1 MSEVWLLP
9 TAVLAALETACNRA
23 LALDPESAARL
34 AGLEG
39 RVVAIDL
46 QGLEQTLYLLP
57 VADGVRLFGEY
68 EGEPDTVLSGT
79 PFALARMGAGP
90 TGTGL
95 FSGEVTVR
103 GDTELGQQ
111 VRAILAGL
119 EIDWEEHL
127 SRYTGDI
134 VAHQVGN
141 LLRGLRDWG
150 RQARADLERDAVDY
164 VQEERRLLPS
174 RAEADA
180 FAEAV
185 TTARDDVERLEAR
198 IKRLERGG
206 D

>member
-9 TAVLAALETACNRA
+9 TAVLAALETALNRA
-23 LALDPESAARL
+23 LALDPETAERL

-39 RVVAIDL
+39 RVIAIEL
-46 QGLEQTLYLLP
+46 RGLEQTLYLLP
-57 VADGVRLFGEY
+57 LADGVRLFGEY

-95 FSGEVTVR
+95 FSGEVTLR
-103 GDTELGQQ
+103 GDTELGQR
-111 VRAILAGL
+111 VKAILGGL
-119 EIDWEEHL
+119 AIDWEEHL

-134 VAHQVGN
+134 LAHQAGN
-141 LLRGLRDWG
+141 LFRGLRDWG

-164 VQEERRLLPS
+164 VQEERRLLPT
-174 RAEADA
+174 RAEVDA
-180 FAEAV
+180 FAEDVA
-185 TTARDDVERLEAR
+185 TARDDVERLEAR
-198 IKRLERGG
+198 IKHLERGG